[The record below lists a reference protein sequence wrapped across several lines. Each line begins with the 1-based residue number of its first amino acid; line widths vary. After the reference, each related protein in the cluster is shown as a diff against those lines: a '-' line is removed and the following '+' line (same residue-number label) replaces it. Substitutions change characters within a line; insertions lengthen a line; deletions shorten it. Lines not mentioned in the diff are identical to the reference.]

1 MYLRQSAILLLAA
14 SFACLDVNAFIQTSS
29 LGKRSF
35 ITSKQQQEKT
45 QFAVLFSEAETPA
58 AEADEETA
66 DAAPVAE
73 ISEEAAPAADGEEE
87 KPSVERERF
96 TLFVGNLP
104 FSKFISIFSGVSE
117 VSHGERNAT
126 SYILFLQFSFL
137 CRYSVCELP

>member
-29 LGKRSF
+29 LSKRSF
-35 ITSKQQQEKT
+35 ITSKQQKT

-137 CRYSVCELP
+137 FRYSVCELP